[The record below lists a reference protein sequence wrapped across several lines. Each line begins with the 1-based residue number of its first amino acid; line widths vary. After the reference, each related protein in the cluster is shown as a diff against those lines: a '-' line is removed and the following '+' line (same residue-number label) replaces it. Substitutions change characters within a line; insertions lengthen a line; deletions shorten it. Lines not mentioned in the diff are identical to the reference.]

1 MIGGKPKLARANQ
14 SLNQPPQFP
23 VPRIV
28 QPQFLQQAAWLH
40 GTITRCTDQCDN
52 LLFQIFLFHSA
63 RITASAIFGNQHSF
77 QTATPLS
84 PKGDSLDC
92 NWPHK
97 IEESS
102 FRSFPPQRTAM
113 DTAPA
118 WKRDNRPPRVLIVDD
133 DFEIIEAVRYALEE
147 QGYEVLVARDGN
159 QGLAMAEQ
167 VQPDLML
174 LDMMMPKRSGFLVLE
189 SLHRASLPPMRI
201 IMMTANEGE
210 RHKAYAEMLGVD
222 DYLRKPLAIDR
233 LMASVRHWL
242 EEPFTDT
249 QAS

>member
-1 MIGGKPKLARANQ
+1 
-14 SLNQPPQFP
+14 
-23 VPRIV
+23 
-28 QPQFLQQAAWLH
+28 
-40 GTITRCTDQCDN
+40 
-52 LLFQIFLFHSA
+52 
-63 RITASAIFGNQHSF
+63 
-77 QTATPLS
+77 
-84 PKGDSLDC
+84 
-92 NWPHK
+92 
-97 IEESS
+97 
-102 FRSFPPQRTAM
+102 M

-201 IMMTANEGE
+201 IMMTANEG
-210 RHKAYAEMLGVD
+210 
-222 DYLRKPLAIDR
+222 
-233 LMASVRHWL
+233 
-242 EEPFTDT
+242 
-249 QAS
+249 

>member
-1 MIGGKPKLARANQ
+1 
-14 SLNQPPQFP
+14 
-23 VPRIV
+23 
-28 QPQFLQQAAWLH
+28 
-40 GTITRCTDQCDN
+40 
-52 LLFQIFLFHSA
+52 
-63 RITASAIFGNQHSF
+63 
-77 QTATPLS
+77 
-84 PKGDSLDC
+84 
-92 NWPHK
+92 
-97 IEESS
+97 
-102 FRSFPPQRTAM
+102 M
-113 DTAPA
+113 DTAPS
-118 WKRDNRPPRVLIVDD
+118 WKRDNRPPRILIVDD

-147 QGYEVLVARDGN
+147 QGYQVMVARDGN